1 MSAAES
7 YDFVDHPKQRRLS
20 WALNDNTQSEVYASL
35 QVNDVR
41 GLVIE
46 CTSTDVAF
54 SPGAS
59 RQSILSR
66 MRREF
71 SARQAIDGVAATTAL
86 FIAVVCLITH

>member
-7 YDFVDHPKQRRLS
+7 YDFVDRPKQRRLS

-35 QVNDVR
+35 QVKDVHE
-41 GLVIE
+41 LVID
-46 CTSTDVAF
+46 CASTDVALIQD
-54 SPGAS
+54 SA
-59 RQSILSR
+59 RHRVWSR
-66 MRREF
+66 MRRDF